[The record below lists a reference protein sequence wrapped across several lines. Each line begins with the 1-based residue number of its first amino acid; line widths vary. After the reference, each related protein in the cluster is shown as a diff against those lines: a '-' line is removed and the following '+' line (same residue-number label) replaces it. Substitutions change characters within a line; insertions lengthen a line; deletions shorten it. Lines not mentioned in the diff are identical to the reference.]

1 MTRVMNMAKRK
12 PDNWDKYRAREAIA
26 KSGGNYR
33 SWDGGK
39 GDIDRSTHTRPY
51 QLGME
56 LIKVADEFGKDSPE
70 YKKTYDAWREAIKRQ
85 Y

>member
-1 MTRVMNMAKRK
+1 MKMAKEN
-12 PDNWDKYRAREAIA
+12 NWEKYRKNEAIA
-26 KSGGNYR
+26 NSGGNYR
-33 SWDGGK
+33 KWSGGK
-39 GDIDRSTHTRPY
+39 GDIDRSSHTKPY

-56 LIKVADEFGKDSPE
+56 LIEVSEKYGRDSPE